1 MDKLLVVDICIYIL
15 MVEFV
20 EVDICILIIMYRFI
34 GFNFRKFEYIM
45 VFFFD

>member
-1 MDKLLVVDICIYIL
+1 MDKLLEVDICIYIL

-34 GFNFRKFEYIM
+34 SFNFRKYEYIM